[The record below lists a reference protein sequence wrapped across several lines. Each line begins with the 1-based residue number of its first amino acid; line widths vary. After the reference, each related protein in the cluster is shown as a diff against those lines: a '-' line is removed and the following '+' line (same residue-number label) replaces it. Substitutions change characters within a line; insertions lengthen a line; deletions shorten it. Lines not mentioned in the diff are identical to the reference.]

1 MKVTAFCPGHITGF
15 FLPCEHDDPMLTGS
29 RGAGICVDR
38 GATTTIS
45 SRPGSGRIDVLV
57 DGARSGGGVTATAA
71 ALLLGDRDI
80 DITVESFLDLPPS
93 AGFGT
98 SAAGALSAAFALAE
112 ILGLPSEDAFAAAH
126 LAELRHHTGLGDVA
140 ALTRGGMTF
149 RRREGLPPHGRIDRL
164 EYNGSIVAAVVGG
177 ELRTADVLHDP
188 EKRAEIVEAGTACL
202 RKLGLDPT
210 AGSFFALS
218 REFTERCGIAGERVR
233 EALRAADGLGTASMI
248 MLGNSVFAAGDL
260 DAIQERWAHL
270 GPTFRLSLDLIGP
283 RVLARQD

>member
-1 MKVTAFCPGHITGF
+1 MRVTAFCPGHITGF
-15 FLPCEHDDPMLTGS
+15 FLPCEHENPMLTGS
-29 RGAGICVDR
+29 RGAGICIDR
-38 GATTTIS
+38 GVTTTVS

-57 DGARSGGGVTATAA
+57 DGVRGGGGVTATAVG
-71 ALLLGDRDI
+71 LLLGNMDI
-80 DITVESFLDLPPS
+80 DITVESFLDLPAS

-98 SAAGALSAAFALAE
+98 SAAGALSASFALAD
-112 ILGLPSEDAFAAAH
+112 ILGLPAEDAFAAAH

-140 ALTRGGMTF
+140 ALSRGGMTF
-149 RRREGLPPHGRIDRL
+149 RRRQGLPPHGQIDRL
-164 EYNGSIVAAVVGG
+164 EYSGDIVAAVVGG

-188 EKRAEIVEAGTACL
+188 RKRAEIVEAGTECL
-202 RKLGLDPT
+202 RKLDLDPT
-210 AGSFFALS
+210 AVSFFTLS

-233 EALRAADGLGTASMI
+233 EALRAADGLGMASMI

-283 RVLARQD
+283 RVLARQE